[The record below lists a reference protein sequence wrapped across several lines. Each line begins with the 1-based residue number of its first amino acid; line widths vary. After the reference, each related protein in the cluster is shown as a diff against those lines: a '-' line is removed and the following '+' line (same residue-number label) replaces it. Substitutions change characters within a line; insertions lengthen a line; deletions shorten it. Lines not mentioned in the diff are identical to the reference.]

1 MGHGVGKRRMNTRRF
16 AAGLCALLAMSMGM
30 HGSTQ
35 PAFAQ
40 EPAPAQ
46 QPVVDKLVLDDTI
59 QRVSADE
66 LARALARA
74 NSDGASA
81 LLVEMN
87 TPGGLLDSMRDMVG
101 TILRSRVPVIIYVAP
116 SGARAGSA
124 GFFILEA
131 ADIAAMAPA
140 TEAGA
145 AHVVFEGGKPDDVEM
160 QKVENDAEAFM
171 RSYVTKRGRSADA
184 AQEAEKSSHS
194 YTPEEALNQHL
205 IDVIANSDADLLQK
219 IDGRSITRMD
229 GSTATLHV
237 AGARIDLIKPTL
249 REQLLDWLVNPNIA
263 LLFLVG
269 GALLIYLEFNS
280 PGTIVPGALGTL
292 MVLLA
297 VFALDLLP
305 IRYTAVLL
313 LIAAMV
319 LLILEA
325 KVGGHGALAI
335 AGIVCLTFGTLTLV
349 AAPVPEMGVSPW
361 VAISVSLAFGAIT
374 VFLVRLAVRARKRK
388 ARIGADAMVGATATA
403 METLAPRGHVLVEG
417 EIWEAEAKSPVDKG
431 TALRVVGHE
440 QYLLRVEPA
449 DLQASR
455 PAS

>member
-1 MGHGVGKRRMNTRRF
+1 MGQTVRKSWASAGVI
-16 AAGLCALLAMSMGM
+16 AAGLCALLGL
-30 HGSTQ
+30 GTCVQ
-35 PAFAQ
+35 VRAQ
-40 EPAPAQ
+40 QATSAQ
-46 QPVVDKLVLDDTI
+46 QPLVDKLVLDDTI
-59 QRVSADE
+59 QPVSADE
-66 LARALARA
+66 VTRALAKA

-81 LLVEMN
+81 LLIEMN

-101 TILRSRVPVIIYVAP
+101 AILRSRVPVIVYVAP
-116 SGARAGSA
+116 SGSRAGSA
-124 GFFILEA
+124 GFFLLES
-131 ADIAAMAPA
+131 ADVAAMAPG

-145 AHVVFEGGKPDDVEM
+145 AHVVFEGGKPDDIEM

-171 RSYVTKRGRSADA
+171 RSYVSKRGRSADA

-194 YTPEEALNQHL
+194 YTAEEALNQKL
-205 IDVIANSDADLLQK
+205 IDVIANSDADLLK
-219 IDGRSITRMD
+219 AIDGRTVTRMD
-229 GSTATLHV
+229 GSTLTLRV
-237 AGARIDLIKPTL
+237 AGARIDTIKPTL
-249 REQLLDWLVNPNIA
+249 RDKLLGWLVDPNIA

-297 VFALDLLP
+297 IFALDLLP

-325 KVGGHGALAI
+325 KFGGHGALAI
-335 AGIVCLTFGTLTLV
+335 AGIVCLLFGTLTLV

-361 VAISVSLAFGAIT
+361 VAVSLSVAFGGIT
-374 VFLVRLAVRARKRK
+374 WFLVRLAVKARNRK
-388 ARIGADAMVGATATA
+388 ARLGAEAMVGATATA
-403 METLAPRGHVLVEG
+403 MEALAPQGHVLVEG
-417 EIWEAEAKSPVDKG
+417 EIWQAVADAPVAAG

-440 QYLLRVEPA
+440 HLLLRVEPEGQRVSK
-449 DLQASR
+449 LAS
-455 PAS
+455 